1 MVGLEGLF
9 IMSAKFV
16 LLLRHKYISMDIL
29 ELEKRVERL
38 ESRVSLLDGGT
49 VQKHVAAP
57 PVVVEVAAPKM
68 ERESE
73 NIVESFIGGR
83 VLLRVGIVA
92 ILAAVGF
99 FLKYAFDQELLSD
112 FFKVI
117 VIALSGGGMIALGSY
132 LAKKHQLFGHVIVGG
147 GIAVWFFDVIAAHT
161 LYGFI
166 SPLAALIL
174 TLILTVVMLAF
185 SVKHESHPL
194 LIASLSGAYL
204 APVFFGNSEV
214 TVSVQN
220 GFALYSLIVTAA
232 AFWFLQRKR
241 EWMMYF
247 LFPIIGF
254 GGHLVNWA
262 LNDFPFGMGAFAIG
276 AEAAIALFFIFKFW
290 VKSEIVDDGIAA
302 LFAVQSIISAILMLL
317 QGNLSEVEYDRPL
330 MYVWFAACILAG
342 LWWLYSKRREFIPVG
357 LLGNTAMIFLMFSTV
372 SYFSELKMV
381 YVLLLIAIFGAT
393 SAALIQKVSIQIG
406 AFLLSFQAF
415 AMFMESSKSFTLGFD
430 ASIWFN
436 EITLLFALLIAV
448 FAFQA
453 WLSQFHKNVL
463 AKSVGVI
470 AGAFAQITGL
480 VFMSRQIDLAMDP
493 SQKKEITYS
502 IGLILYGVANLV
514 FGFIKKSQ
522 VFRLTGLIVLG
533 IAISK
538 VAFVDLWGL
547 GTLYRI
553 AVSLVLGILLI
564 SSSFLYH
571 KFSDALLKR

>member
-1 MVGLEGLF
+1 M
-9 IMSAKFV
+9 
-16 LLLRHKYISMDIL
+16 SMDIL

-38 ESRVSLLDGGT
+38 ESRVALLDGGT
-49 VQKHVAAP
+49 VQKQVIAP
-57 PVVVEVAAPKM
+57 PAMPKAVEPKT
-68 ERESE
+68 EYHSE

-99 FLKYAFDQELLSD
+99 FLKYAFDQDLLSD
-112 FFKVI
+112 FFKII
-117 VIALSGGGMIALGSY
+117 VIALFGGGMIALGSY

-161 LYGFI
+161 LYNFI
-166 SPLAALIL
+166 SPIVALIL

-204 APVFFGNSEV
+204 APLFFGNGEV
-214 TVSVQN
+214 DVSVQN
-220 GFALYSLIVTAA
+220 GFALYSLIVTTA

-241 EWMMYF
+241 EWMLYF

-254 GGHLVNWA
+254 GIHLVNWA
-262 LNDFPFGMGAFAIG
+262 LNEFPFGVGVVAIG
-276 AEAAIALFFIFKFW
+276 MEAAIALFFIFKFW
-290 VKSEIVDDGIAA
+290 ASSEVVEDGVAA
-302 LFAVQSIISAILMLL
+302 LFLVQSAVTTILILL
-317 QGNLSEVEYDRPL
+317 QGNLSDVPYDRSL

-357 LLGNTAMIFLMFSTV
+357 LLGNAAMVFLMFATV
-372 SYFSELKMV
+372 SYFSELKTV
-381 YVLLLIAIFGAT
+381 YFLLLIAIFGAT

-406 AFLLSFQAF
+406 AFLLSFQSF
-415 AMFMESSKSFTLGFD
+415 ALFMGFSKNFTLSFD

-436 EITLLFALLIAV
+436 EISLLFVLLIAV

-463 AKSVGVI
+463 AKSMGVI

-493 SQKKEITYS
+493 GQKKEIAYS

-522 VFRLTGLIVLG
+522 AFRLTGLIVLG

-571 KFSDALLKR
+571 KFSDTLLKR